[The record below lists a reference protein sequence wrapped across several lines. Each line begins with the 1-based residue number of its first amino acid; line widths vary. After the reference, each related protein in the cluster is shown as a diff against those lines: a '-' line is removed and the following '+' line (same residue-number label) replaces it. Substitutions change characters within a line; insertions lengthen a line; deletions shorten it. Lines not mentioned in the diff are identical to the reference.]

1 MTPTAASRA
10 FSWRRKEFPISD
22 GSALRVS
29 EKAHS
34 RTSVSSRRSISTH
47 ARRRHPRRTQPT
59 AGAILYPFATSK
71 PTKHRT
77 CPNLQPWFG
86 SHTVAPAPAGHF
98 VAMATLAQLNIPD
111 NEEAFLDQVQAYY
124 VRRGCVNGQF
134 DIGAKNKLTSDR
146 VSWERYPKVA
156 QEPISLF
163 HLYRLVVGAGGYDKL
178 SGERLL
184 WRRMLEPFGLQQHLN
199 QGQITF
205 QLKSVYYRNLV

>member
-1 MTPTAASRA
+1 
-10 FSWRRKEFPISD
+10 
-22 GSALRVS
+22 
-29 EKAHS
+29 
-34 RTSVSSRRSISTH
+34 
-47 ARRRHPRRTQPT
+47 
-59 AGAILYPFATSK
+59 
-71 PTKHRT
+71 
-77 CPNLQPWFG
+77 
-86 SHTVAPAPAGHF
+86 
-98 VAMATLAQLNIPD
+98 MATLAQLNIPD

-124 VRRGCVNGQF
+124 VRRGCVDGQF

-163 HLYRLVVGAGGYDKL
+163 HLYRLVMGAGGYDKL

-184 WRRMLEPFGLQQHLN
+184 WRRLLEPFGLQQHLN